1 MQQKLISFFEAR
13 LGVDPGQIAAETPLY
28 SSGLLDSFGMVE
40 VIMFVEQ
47 ESGVRFN
54 PEDIS
59 LENLDSV
66 ERILRFVETAGAAR

>member
-1 MQQKLISFFEAR
+1 MQEKLISFFTAR
-13 LGVDPGQIAAETPLY
+13 LGLEREQVTSDTPLY

-40 VIMFVEQ
+40 MMMFIEQ

-59 LENLDSV
+59 LDNLDSI
-66 ERILRFVETAGAAR
+66 ERIVRFVEAAGAGR